1 MGSIRI
7 TDNSQNLVNTNY
19 QAPVSPLSPS
29 VSTSV
34 EQGPSV
40 STSAASASTK
50 PVVNLFDQS
59 SYQTNPSVTLTD
71 GSTITLPTSTAEDA
85 TTYQNLF
92 ASVPDDQKEKLNAA
106 SANIATAVYAY
117 VQANPVAP
125 STTSS
130 NSSSSAAAVAN
141 TTSSASTS
149 KVGGANAVSKLA
161 VGGVSKAGETIT
173 GPSTQ
178 ASATVADAG
187 VATTYTISQASPDV
201 QGVTSA
207 ITAAASTYVAATSTS
222 SGSGGYD
229 STVQAVAYMGVQGL
243 QQSLGSYA
251 SQMQAQIDNENT
263 VRTDQNELSSAVA
276 DWPSGTTTQTFT
288 YHDVDANGN
297 LQTYTADLT
306 QDQAKTEASNLTN
319 TLSSMGDDTQMM
331 QMQLQNM
338 EQNYQQGVTT
348 ISNIMKMQYDMVKNT
363 IGNIHY

>member
-7 TDNSQNLVNTNY
+7 TNNSQNLINTNY
-19 QAPVSPLSPS
+19 QAPISPLSPS
-29 VSTSV
+29 VQTNV
-34 EQGPSV
+34 QQGPS
-40 STSAASASTK
+40 TSSATAVQAPK
-50 PVVNLFDQS
+50 VNLFDQS
-59 SYQTNPSVTLTD
+59 SYQTNPAVTLPD
-71 GSTITLPTSTAEDA
+71 GSTISLPTSTPEDE
-85 TTYQNLF
+85 TTFKTLF
-92 ASVPDDQKEKLNAA
+92 ANVPDDQKEKLNAA
-106 SANIATAVYAY
+106 SSSLAAAVMAY
-117 VQANPVAP
+117 VQTNPSAG
-125 STTSS
+125 
-130 NSSSSAAAVAN
+130 SSASSATSAASVVNAA
-141 TTSSASTS
+141 TSASTS
-149 KVGGANAVSKLA
+149 SVGGANTVSKFA

-178 ASATVADAG
+178 ATATVADPG
-187 VATTYTISQASPDV
+187 PATTYTISQTSPDV
-201 QGVTSA
+201 QA
-207 ITAAASTYVAATSTS
+207 TAGINAAVSTAASTYQTAT
-222 SGSGGYD
+222 GDGGYD

-243 QQSLGSYA
+243 QQGLGQYA
-251 SQMQAQIDNENT
+251 SQMQNQINNQNT
-263 VRTDQNELSSAVA
+263 VRTDQNELTTAVA

-306 QDQAKTEASNLTN
+306 QEQAKTEANNLSN